1 MDFVWKPSV
10 ETVLGCFSTF
20 IVWCVYDHS
29 QHWRLCTKI
38 DKYEVCLWFPM
49 AINTWTQLFMWS
61 QAALAADIAELNFL
75 AAITAAPRFWELDL
89 FISLCFSQNIRGL
102 WLTCTIG
109 MNSFW
114 IQASLLIRLTT
125 DLPLIVAWK
134 ASGNWVVEILVH
146 SGSSFFLTCTAIKD
160 G

>member
-1 MDFVWKPSV
+1 MPEKK
-10 ETVLGCFSTF
+10 C
-20 IVWCVYDHS
+20 
-29 QHWRLCTKI
+29 
-38 DKYEVCLWFPM
+38 
-49 AINTWTQLFMWS
+49 NTWTQLFMWS

-75 AAITAAPRFWELDL
+75 AAITAAPRFWEVDFFHLSL
-89 FISLCFSQNIRGL
+89 FLQDIRGL

-134 ASGNWVVEILVH
+134 ASGNWAVEILVH
-146 SGSSFFLTCTAIKD
+146 SGLSLFLTKPSKMVNNRNGTWVELWLPQMVIFRTSWTRAPTYNTIRTPSFF
-160 G
+160 

>member
-29 QHWRLCTKI
+29 QHWRLCNKF
-38 DKYEVCLWFPM
+38 DKYEVCLRFPM

-102 WLTCTIG
+102 WFTCTIG

-134 ASGNWVVEILVH
+134 ASGNWAVGKLVH
-146 SGSSFFLTCTAIKD
+146 SGSSLFFNLQSH
-160 G
+160 